1 MEKRILI
8 LPRKM
13 KLLLVIL
20 FVSLFFSCKKDNN
33 NALVSSQPIQ
43 DTITQK
49 KDTLIDYSKLM
60 VIQNITAFSSV
71 DSLSISDT
79 IYHAKY
85 IVQEGSQYVDTCS
98 YYDVP
103 TRSKCTIKFF
113 LTVGSQN
120 IPIEVWGYE
129 PDGTVF
135 ESSEILKY
143 PGKDS
148 ATFNMPISN
157 KTVVNLVHI

>member
-1 MEKRILI
+1 MDKKILI

-20 FVSLFFSCKKDNN
+20 FVSLFFSCKKDNT
-33 NALVSSQPIQ
+33 ALISSQPIQ
-43 DTITQK
+43 DTVTQK

-60 VIQNITAFSSV
+60 VIQNLTALSSSI
-71 DSLSISDT
+71 DSISISDT

-85 IVQEGSQYVDTCS
+85 IVPINYQFTTDNR

-103 TRSKCTIKFF
+103 TRSKCTVKFF
-113 LTVGSQN
+113 VTIGN
-120 IPIEVWGYE
+120 RYTPIEVYGFE

-135 ESSEILKY
+135 ESSEVLKFQ
-143 PGKDS
+143 GKDS
-148 ATFNMPISN
+148 ATFNIPISN
-157 KTVVNLVHI
+157 KTIVNLVHI